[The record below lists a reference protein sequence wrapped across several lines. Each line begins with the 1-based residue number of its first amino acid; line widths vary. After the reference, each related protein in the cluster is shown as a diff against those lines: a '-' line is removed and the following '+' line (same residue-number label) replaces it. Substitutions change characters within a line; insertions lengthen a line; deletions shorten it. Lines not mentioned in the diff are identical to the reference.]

1 MSEYLLLNIFII
13 IVPLILTFE
22 KKIQFYKKLPALLVS
37 IVLVGGGY
45 IVWDTIATWRGD
57 WAFNPKYLIGVNFLN
72 LPLEEILFFITVPY
86 STIFL
91 YETGKLY
98 LKEKEIKI
106 NKIIFILLSA
116 VLLVTALINSGQ
128 YYTFTVL
135 VFSSAFILLNLFSSV
150 GRLLQSKIYWLWI
163 AFTYI
168 PFFVANYI
176 LTSLPIVTYSPDAIW
191 GLRVTTIPV
200 EDFFYSF
207 SMLSFYLF
215 VYLLA
220 EEKWLKR
227 K

>member
-13 IVPLILTFE
+13 IIPLILTFE
-22 KKIQFYKKLPALLVS
+22 KKIQFYKKIPALIISMLV
-37 IVLVGGGY
+37 VGGTY
-45 IVWDTIATWRGD
+45 ILWDAVATLRGD
-57 WAFNPKYLIGVNFLN
+57 WSFNPEYLIGINLFY
-72 LPLEEILFFITVPY
+72 LPLEEVLFFITVPY

-98 LKEKEIKI
+98 LQEKELNI
-106 NKIIFILLSA
+106 NKNYFVFLFGVILVIAFFYFS
-116 VLLVTALINSGQ
+116 Q

-135 VFSSAFILLNLFSSV
+135 VFSSLFLLLNLLLKHSM
-150 GRLLQSKIYWLWI
+150 LQSKLYWLWI
-163 AFTYI
+163 SFTYI
-168 PFFVANYI
+168 PFFIVNYI
-176 LTSLPIVTYSPDAIW
+176 LTSLPIVTYSSDAIW
-191 GLRVTTIPV
+191 GLRITTIPV

-220 EEKWLKR
+220 EKKWLIR

>member
-22 KKIQFYKKLPALLVS
+22 KKIQFYKKLPALLIS
-37 IVLVGGGY
+37 ILFVGGGY
-45 IVWDTIATWRGD
+45 IIWDAIATLRGD

-98 LKEKEIKI
+98 LKESEIKI
-106 NKIIFILLSA
+106 SKKFFMVLSIALII
-116 VLLVTALINSGQ
+116 TALIYSSQ
-128 YYTFTVL
+128 YYTITVL
-135 VFSSAFILLNLFSSV
+135 LFCSLFILINLFPVVSN
-150 GRLLQSKIYWLWI
+150 LLKSKIYWLWI

-168 PFFVANYI
+168 PFLVVNYI

-215 VYLLA
+215 VYLLS
-220 EEKWLKR
+220 EEKWLIK